1 VRVIVD
7 TNIIV
12 SGLISSSGPPA
23 KIVNA
28 LLQGLLVPVLSLDTL
43 AELEAVLMRPRLQAL
58 FSRAGVEAEEFLTE
72 FRRLAEIIESEPVD
86 ISVRDEKDR
95 IFLELAATR
104 PPVDF
109 LITGDRD
116 FERKQYAGV
125 PVISAALFVKA
136 VLS

>member
-28 LLQGLLVPVLSLDTL
+28 LLQGLLIPVLSSDTL
-43 AELEAVLMRPRLQAL
+43 AELEAVLTRPRLQTL
-58 FSRAGVEAEEFLTE
+58 FSRAGVEAEEFLGE
-72 FRRLAEIIESEPVD
+72 FRRLAEIIEPEPVD